1 MKQVFAKYNRE
12 RLPRFQTVTSII
24 EDNGNYIV
32 RKNPLSHAAYDHLK
46 RMYNYYENT
55 TLAPHFKLPDV
66 KLTSEGL
73 QIEYI
78 HGTSLDKVLFDLLSS
93 NKINSL
99 KKLLIDFKQRL
110 EASCVYFEN
119 FKSGPE
125 FKQTF
130 NMDLSLHDIWCQITP
145 NIDLIFDNII
155 VSNDDYYLVDAEW
168 TYDFPLPSGFILFR
182 CIANFSHTY
191 RHYITKHISIE
202 CLWDIFGFQ
211 KSELQQYKLLEE
223 KFQEHVFGPSRNYAI
238 NVAAKKEVLSLNELE
253 RQQMAALSFAN
264 SAKRLEEE
272 LLREKKLTADLSI
285 QLQESREEVCL
296 HQADVTCRDEQIS
309 KMQTDRDRIEEQLSE
324 LENRLNAKKSKIAEC
339 DEQIYTDHE
348 QLNHLEQR
356 LNTKRALIAE
366 RDERIRQIG
375 EVIALE
381 GKKIDEERA
390 AIREERTAERRELA
404 EMVRRISEMEQV
416 SVERERRITD
426 LLNSKS
432 WKITA
437 PLRRMLDLFSG
448 NEGR

>member
-1 MKQVFAKYNRE
+1 
-12 RLPRFQTVTSII
+12 
-24 EDNGNYIV
+24 
-32 RKNPLSHAAYDHLK
+32 
-46 RMYNYYENT
+46 
-55 TLAPHFKLPDV
+55 
-66 KLTSEGL
+66 
-73 QIEYI
+73 
-78 HGTSLDKVLFDLLSS
+78 
-93 NKINSL
+93 
-99 KKLLIDFKQRL
+99 
-110 EASCVYFEN
+110 
-119 FKSGPE
+119 
-125 FKQTF
+125 
-130 NMDLSLHDIWCQITP
+130 
-145 NIDLIFDNII
+145 
-155 VSNDDYYLVDAEW
+155 
-168 TYDFPLPSGFILFR
+168 
-182 CIANFSHTY
+182 
-191 RHYITKHISIE
+191 
-202 CLWDIFGFQ
+202 
-211 KSELQQYKLLEE
+211 
-223 KFQEHVFGPSRNYAI
+223 
-238 NVAAKKEVLSLNELE
+238 
-253 RQQMAALSFAN
+253 MAALSFAN